1 MQNKSAL
8 WIFTLL
14 LGVACLYVLS
24 FTWVTASVES
34 EAKEIAQEKL
44 DSLLLVTPELTAQ
57 KQGEALDDFESNILL
72 SKNSEEVYPLLGYT
86 YRECKRRELSK
97 GLDLQGGMN
106 VTLEVSVVELIEVM
120 SSNSENS
127 TFTKAVN
134 NALLAQKESQDDFTT
149 LFGQEVFKLDPEFE
163 LWRIF
168 HNKENKDL
176 FPKKISNK
184 EVLEIIRKESTDAVK
199 RTEQVLR
206 KRIDNLGVVQ
216 PKIQR
221 LTTSDRIIVELPGVK
236 DEKRVRKIL
245 QGTAK
250 LEFWDCYDN
259 REILGGFEKA
269 NEYLKSIAEV
279 KPNANELDSAE
290 PNTIVDADL
299 SNNKELSSVADSNS
313 TDTASNDDFLTDL
326 DGEKKE
332 SNLLD
337 DLAGDS
343 TDKATADEE
352 EFNFDEFASENPL
365 FAVVQLNLYQGENQQ
380 TIAGEGPIVGYVAEK
395 NRTQVEEY
403 FEDPKIMRE
412 FPKDIKFLWAAKSIM
427 DNDDQ
432 PTDVYAIYA
441 IKVKSRDG
449 NARMEGDVITNAS
462 VQSDPNGNPE
472 ISMTM
477 NSTGARKWK
486 EITLEASTSNI
497 NGEPLKRSVAIVLDD
512 KVYTAPTVQGEIS
525 GGHSSISGQFTPD
538 EAADLANVLK
548 AGKLPVSAKII
559 EEAIVGPSLGQESI
573 ENGMLSFA
581 LAFLLILVYMVFYY
595 GKAGGIADVA
605 LIANIFF
612 VFGVLTS
619 IHATL
624 TLPGIAGIVL
634 TIGMSVD
641 ANVLIYERIREEI
654 RAGKGMKLA
663 IHDGYQN
670 AYSSIIDANITTL
683 LTGIILLIFGT
694 GPIKGFATTLIIG
707 ILTSL
712 FSAIF
717 ITRLIFEWYL
727 SKKENVSFSTRW
739 TDNVFNNLN
748 FKFIG
753 KRRMYYVIS
762 SIIILAGVVSLATR
776 GLNYGVDFTGGRS
789 YLVSFEKNIDVNKV
803 GIALAN
809 VFVDENG
816 LKQRPE
822 VKTYGTANQ
831 VKITTKY
838 MINESGIDTED
849 KVVSTMYSG
858 LNTLGLEYEK
868 LSSQLVE
875 PTIADDIKQSAIWA
889 VLFSILTIFLYILIR
904 FRKWQFGLGALVAVF
919 HDVLVVLGVFSIFY
933 SIAPWSMEIDQAFI
947 AAILTVV
954 GYSINDTVVVFD
966 RIREF
971 VGLHKNRPYKQVVN
985 DALNSTLSRTI
996 NTSMSTFLVLL
1007 MIFIFGGEV
1016 IRGFVF
1022 ALMVGVVVGTYSSL
1036 CVAAPTVIDL
1046 SKEKD
1051 SE

>member
-279 KPNANELDSAE
+279 KPNANELDPAE

-789 YLVSFEKNIDVNKV
+789 YLVSFEKNVDVNKV

>member
-120 SSNSENS
+120 SANSENS

-290 PNTIVDADL
+290 PNTIVVADL
-299 SNNKELSSVADSNS
+299 SNNEELSSVADSNS
-313 TDTASNDDFLTDL
+313 SDTASNDDFLTDL

-337 DLAGDS
+337 DLAADS

-352 EFNFDEFASENPL
+352 DFNFDEFASENPL

-762 SIIILAGVVSLATR
+762 SIIILAGVLSMATR

-789 YLVSFEKNIDVNKV
+789 YLVSFEKNVDVNKV

-889 VLFSILTIFLYILIR
+889 VLISILTIFLYILIR

-1036 CVAAPTVIDL
+1036 CVATPTIIDL

>member
-127 TFTKAVN
+127 TFTEAVN

-168 HNKENKDL
+168 HNKESKDL